1 MQNKVTSRTVIEI
14 ISDFI
19 AIVKKDEFDDFRA
32 LFYIIF
38 IQNKNSITY
47 RAFSEAWKNDGYL
60 WVKHSRQSHSIGGS
74 VAL

>member
-38 IQNKNSITY
+38 IQNK
-47 RAFSEAWKNDGYL
+47 EL
-60 WVKHSRQSHSIGGS
+60 HHV
-74 VAL
+74 